1 LVDEFNLLLT
11 QTDLTNI
18 MAKSRD
24 YEELRETWLNWRNS
38 AGKPI
43 RDLYKEYV
51 LLGNKAAVLNGFKTV
66 DDLWLFPW
74 ETPDFKEQVAK
85 LWQEIEGLYK
95 KLHTFVRMK
104 LRKIYKNQMPA
115 DGTIPAHLLGNMWAQ
130 EWGNI
135 LDLVAP
141 YPDKKL
147 VDVTNAL
154 IQKVFLVFKTLTIFQ
169 NILVFYLIFSLKF
182 QTELHGFKNVSIIR
196 KVL

>member
-1 LVDEFNLLLT
+1 MSKENAILNYIQVFIPPLYKLVDKFNLLLT

-51 LLGNKAAVLNGFKTV
+51 VLGNKAAVLNGFKTV

-154 IQKVFLVFKTLTIFQ
+154 IQKVF
-169 NILVFYLIFSLKF
+169 
-182 QTELHGFKNVSIIR
+182 
-196 KVL
+196 

>member
-1 LVDEFNLLLT
+1 
-11 QTDLTNI
+11 
-18 MAKSRD
+18 M
-24 YEELRETWLNWRNS
+24 
-38 AGKPI
+38 
-43 RDLYKEYV
+43 
-51 LLGNKAAVLNGFKTV
+51 LGNKAAVLNGFKTV

-154 IQKVFLVFKTLTIFQ
+154 IQKVF
-169 NILVFYLIFSLKF
+169 
-182 QTELHGFKNVSIIR
+182 
-196 KVL
+196 